1 MNMQHWETIH
11 QETRNGFDIVF
22 SVAPEDMHPGDSFD
36 PACFDIRELCEDID
50 RGRYAWFIARV
61 QAFRAGVELAADYLG
76 GCLYDSPA
84 DFVKA
89 GDYYADMVE
98 TVTREAQAK
107 IEELYNH
114 SEN

>member
-1 MNMQHWETIH
+1 MTYWEEISRDTVD
-11 QETRNGFDIVF
+11 GFDIVF

-36 PACFDIRELCEDID
+36 PECFDIPQLCEDIN
-50 RGRYAWFIARV
+50 RGRYSWFIARV

-89 GDYYADMVE
+89 GDYYADMVD
-98 TVTREAQAK
+98 TVTREARAK
-107 IEELYNH
+107 IEELAAL
-114 SEN
+114 

>member
-1 MNMQHWETIH
+1 MQHWETIY
-11 QETRNGFDIVF
+11 QETRDGFNIVF
-22 SVAPEDMHPGDSFD
+22 SVAPEDMHPRDSFD
-36 PACFDIRELCEDID
+36 MEPEELAQLCEDID
-50 RGRYAWFIARV
+50 RGRYWWFIARV

-76 GCLYDSPA
+76 GCLYDSPT

-107 IEELYNH
+107 IKELYTH

>member
-1 MNMQHWETIH
+1 MTYWEQISR
-11 QETRNGFDIVF
+11 EAVNGFDIVF

-36 PACFDIRELCEDID
+36 PECFDSPQLCEDIN
-50 RGRYAWFIARV
+50 RGRYSWFIARV

-89 GDYYADMVE
+89 GDYYADMVD
-98 TVTREAQAK
+98 TVTREARAK
-107 IEELYNH
+107 IEELAAL
-114 SEN
+114 

>member
-1 MNMQHWETIH
+1 MNHWEDISRDTVD
-11 QETRNGFDIVF
+11 GFDIVF

-36 PACFDIRELCEDID
+36 PECFDISQLCEDID
-50 RGRYAWFIARV
+50 RGRYSWFVARV

-89 GDYYADMVE
+89 GDYYADMVD
-98 TVTREAQAK
+98 TVKREARAK
-107 IEELYNH
+107 IEELAAL
-114 SEN
+114 

>member
-1 MNMQHWETIH
+1 MQHWETIH
-11 QETRNGFDIVF
+11 EETRNGFDIVF
-22 SVAPEDMHPGDSFD
+22 SVAPEDMHPSDSFD
-36 PACFDIRELCEDID
+36 LEPEELAQLCEDID
-50 RGRYAWFIARV
+50 RGRYCWFVARV
-61 QAFRAGVELAADYLG
+61 QAFRAGVELAVDYLG

-84 DFVKA
+84 EFVKA

-98 TVTREAQAK
+98 TVTGEAQAK

>member
-1 MNMQHWETIH
+1 MQHWETIH
-11 QETRNGFDIVF
+11 EETRNGFDIVF
-22 SVAPEDMHPGDSFD
+22 SVAPEDMHPSD
-36 PACFDIRELCEDID
+36 EDID
-50 RGRYAWFIARV
+50 RGRYCWFVARV
-61 QAFRAGVELAADYLG
+61 QAFRAGVELAVDYLG

-84 DFVKA
+84 EFVKA

-98 TVTREAQAK
+98 TVTGEAQAK